1 MNLRATLEDALN
13 QSTEEHRKS
22 SFGRDK
28 RAKADI
34 AAEAA
39 EVALEKLR
47 EVQDKS
53 VDLDGKA
60 RGIEM
65 MLERAERLL
74 ERAVSEVDQKAA
86 EVDAKVSE
94 GLQRFSGERLALR
107 DLLEATQEERANVQ
121 VDLANSQSLIK
132 GAREEAISEINR
144 RIQDLEVNQ
153 NVSSNVHPDQPG
165 DDSRDHPG
173 PEGRR

>member
-1 MNLRATLEDALN
+1 MSLRDALADALN
-13 QSTEEHRKS
+13 QSTEENRKT
-22 SFGRDK
+22 SFGRDQ
-28 RAKADI
+28 RSKAEL
-34 AAEAA
+34 ATSAA

-47 EVQDKS
+47 EIQDKN

-65 MLERAERLL
+65 MLERAESLL
-74 ERAVSEVDQKAA
+74 ERTLSEVDQKVT

-107 DLLEATQEERANVQ
+107 DLLEAAQEERANVQ
-121 VDLANSQSLIK
+121 VDLANSQSLIRS
-132 GAREEAISEINR
+132 AREEAISEINR

-153 NVSSNVHPDQPG
+153 NVSSNVHSGQPG
-165 DDSRDHPG
+165 DDSGDHPG
-173 PEGRR
+173 P